1 MSGQTMSFNDKKE
14 LANSFIKRVNP
25 YEKKEGL
32 KFDLRGYAK
41 YLKDNNIP
49 NDNVPPSVVEM
60 FSK

>member
-1 MSGQTMSFNDKKE
+1 MNSKAMSFEEKQE
-14 LANSFIKRVNP
+14 LAQSFIKAVKP

-41 YLKDNNIP
+41 YLEEHNIP
-49 NDNVPPSVVEM
+49 GDNVPPSVVEM